1 SSMEMIKIEK
11 VVVGRKTNTCEPLHT
26 CKLSLCGYI
35 KNNVT
40 FSIIYRA
47 ESLQCFQ
54 CFITFSDSKS
64 KERHMRKSHRE
75 QYMQHLQQTNTLF
88 ICYKCDKCF
97 FCPKE
102 LRQHQVTHTADEKP
116 FVCTYCQKTFSIFSE
131 FTKHRRYE
139 CALRGRFCKDC
150 GASFPSPSGLRTHR
164 KATHL
169 AHLDKGS
176 GDSAQC
182 CKCNRC
188 FPTEEELLQHQE
200 ICARFVNCDANPQ
213 DKEQGQ
219 KPKCGIN
226 EELSDEKVEQ
236 RGGAAKWER
245 SRESS
250 TDGPTSVELN
260 IPCPAADCDCTFAS
274 VEALRTHKK
283 TKHAP
288 PLQTGICSECNCP
301 NCGKTFAGQSTLK
314 SHQALHCEV
323 KKR

>member
-11 VVVGRKTNTCEPLHT
+11 VVVGRKNNTCEPLHT
-26 CKLSLCGYI
+26 CKLSLSALGRLLSFCDAD
-35 KNNVT
+35 
-40 FSIIYRA
+40 RA

-102 LRQHQVTHTADEKP
+102 LSQHQVTHTADEKP
-116 FVCTYCQKTFSIFSE
+116 FVCTYCQKPFSIFSE
-131 FTKHRRYE
+131 FTRHRRYE

-169 AHLDKGS
+169 GHLDKGS
-176 GDSAQC
+176 GDGARC

-213 DKEQGQ
+213 DKEQSQ

-226 EELSDEKVEQ
+226 DEELNVEKVEQ

-260 IPCPAADCDCTFAS
+260 IPCPAADCDCTFPS

-283 TKHAP
+283 TKHGP

-301 NCGKTFAGQSTLK
+301 NCGKTLAGQSALK

>member
-1 SSMEMIKIEK
+1 MQFEDFQTDNHLNLLI
-11 VVVGRKTNTCEPLHT
+11 
-26 CKLSLCGYI
+26 
-35 KNNVT
+35 
-40 FSIIYRA
+40 FS
-47 ESLQCFQ
+47 F
-54 CFITFSDSKS
+54 
-64 KERHMRKSHRE
+64 
-75 QYMQHLQQTNTLF
+75 QTNTLF

-131 FTKHRRYE
+131 VRSHSSSILHPFFICTKSCEHLKNYLYSLLNVLQFTKHRRYE

-226 EELSDEKVEQ
+226 DEELSDEKVEQ

-323 KKR
+323 KKK